1 VRGRKSWLL
10 RGDRYLGSRV
20 RFELVAWDHPG
31 QGVAME
37 AGITPQQ
44 AIAQGLPLPAE
55 CDLVLVVFWSRIGT
69 PLPADFETKPDGTPY
84 LDDFDHWVK
93 ESLRCPAYLRY
104 VDDMVLLDDDKSR
117 LTEWREAIQER
128 LAQERLML
136 HPRKANIYQ
145 TRRGVGL
152 LGFTV
157 FPDFRR
163 LRGENGYRFR
173 RRLRGMARAYGQG
186 LIDWKTIDPSVKA
199 WNGHAVQA
207 DTLGLRRKL
216 FAAVC
221 CMRGSGP

>member
-1 VRGRKSWLL
+1 MRGRKSWPL

-55 CDLVLVVFWSRIGT
+55 CD
-69 PLPADFETKPDGTPY
+69 
-84 LDDFDHWVK
+84 
-93 ESLRCPAYLRY
+93 
-104 VDDMVLLDDDKSR
+104 MVLLDADKSR

-145 TRRGVGL
+145 TRRGVSL
-152 LGFTV
+152 LGYTV

-173 RRLRGMARAYGQG
+173 RRLRGLARAYRKG
-186 LIDWKTIDPSVKA
+186 LIDWEMIDPGVKA
-199 WNGHAVQA
+199 WIGHAVQA

-221 CMRGSGP
+221 FTRGSGP